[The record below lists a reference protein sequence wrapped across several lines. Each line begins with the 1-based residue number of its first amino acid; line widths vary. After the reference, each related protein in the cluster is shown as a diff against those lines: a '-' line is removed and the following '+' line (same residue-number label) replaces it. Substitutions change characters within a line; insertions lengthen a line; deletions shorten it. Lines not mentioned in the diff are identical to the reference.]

1 MYQNIWCEKRGGN
14 QVEVHLWD
22 DVAGYQN
29 FIFKNYAYVRD
40 GSGTYRSIYGDK
52 LKKVTYWTE
61 EDFKTGRVF
70 ESDVPLET
78 RILLDRY
85 EDSDEPSKN
94 HRELFFD
101 IEVEVT
107 DGFPEPSKAN
117 NKVTSIAMYTKHDD
131 KYYVCVL
138 GDRDPSLPPLI
149 DKKGT
154 LIKFFRNE
162 NDLLQAFLGF
172 WIELKP
178 TIVTGWNTNGFDIPY
193 LYNRISKVLGEEF
206 ANALS
211 PIQIVKYNPN
221 KKMYRIAG
229 VSSLDYM
236 DLYRKFTYT
245 QQSSYRLD
253 HIGTIEVGLG
263 KVEYEGT
270 LDDLYRDDID
280 KFIEYNLNDVEIVKA
295 LDQKF
300 KLLDLARAVSHLGR
314 IPYEEVYFSSRYI
327 EGAMLVYLRSLGLVA
342 PSKGANVT
350 YDGSESRF
358 SGAYVKSPIPG
369 RYDWVFDLDLTSMYP
384 SIIMSLNMSPETKI
398 GKINGWDAE
407 EFIKGEEK
415 HYSVDK
421 DGKSIRTFT
430 SGELKDFFNKNEVS
444 ISSNG
449 VLYDLKQKGVIPAI
463 LEKWF
468 NERVEYR
475 KLAKKYGE
483 EGNDELHGYFD
494 RRQLVQKILLNS
506 LYGVLGLTV
515 FRFYDIDNAEGTTTT
530 GQKLIQFTE
539 TIANS
544 YYNKILNTK
553 EDYCIYTDTDSVFYS
568 ALPLVKNRFPNAD
581 VEDDKFMTEQ
591 ILEIAGEVQDY
602 INKSY
607 NYFSSKFLNIRG
619 DHRFEIKQEM
629 IAKSAFWVTKKRYG
643 QWIINDGGL
652 EVEKLDVKGLDIVR
666 SSFPPAFRDFMTKVL
681 KAILAKVPKEKIDE
695 FILNFKNNLKD
706 EELDKIALPTGVK
719 GINKY
724 IDKSK
729 NGFQSKTMFTS
740 MKKGAPVHTKASVIY
755 NDLLRHFKVTNHEPI
770 SNGNKVRW
778 VYLKQNPYNIDG
790 LAYKG
795 YDDPKQII
803 DFINQYIDRDKLF
816 DKALSKKIKM
826 FYDAMSWDMPV
837 EKKNTIEKFF

>member
-1 MYQNIWCEKRGGN
+1 M
-14 QVEVHLWD
+14 
-22 DVAGYQN
+22 
-29 FIFKNYAYVRD
+29 RD

-85 EDSDEPSKN
+85 EDSDEPSKE

-107 DGFPEPSKAN
+107 DGFPEPSKAQ
-117 NKVTSIAMYTKHDD
+117 NKVTSIAMYTKHDE
-131 KYYVCVL
+131 KYRVYVL
-138 GDRDPSLPPLI
+138 GEGQDN
-149 DKKGT
+149 
-154 LIKFFRNE
+154 IKDEVDIRFYSTE
-162 NDLLQAFLGF
+162 SQLLQEFLKY
-172 WIELKP
+172 WIDVKP
-178 TIVTGWNTNGFDIPY
+178 TIVTGWNTNNFDIPY
-193 LYNRISKVLGEEF
+193 LYNRLSKVLGEEF

-229 VSSLDYM
+229 VSSLDYL

-350 YDGSESRF
+350 YDGSEGRF

-407 EFIKGEEK
+407 EFIKGIDK
-415 HYSVDK
+415 HYTVNK
-421 DGKSIRTFT
+421 GKKVIRTFT
-430 SGELKDFFNKNEVS
+430 SGELKDFFNKNNIS

-449 VLYDLKQKGVIPAI
+449 VLYDLSKKGVIPAI

-475 KLAKKYGE
+475 KLAKKYGQ
-483 EGNDELHGYFD
+483 EGNDELYGYFD

-530 GQKLIQFTE
+530 GQELIKFTE
-539 TIANS
+539 KIANS
-544 YYNKILNTK
+544 YYNKILKTDK
-553 EDYCIYTDTDSVFYS
+553 DYCIYTDTDSVFYS
-568 ALPLVKNRFPNAD
+568 ALPLVQNRLPNAD
-581 VEDDKFMTEQ
+581 VKDDKFMTEQ

-695 FILNFKNNLKD
+695 FILNFKKNLEN

-719 GINKY
+719 GIKKY
-724 IDKSK
+724 TDKSTG
-729 NGFQSKTMFTS
+729 GFKSKTMFTP

-755 NDLLRHFKVTNHEPI
+755 NDLLKHFKATNHEPI

-795 YDDPKQII
+795 YDDPKEII

-816 DKALSKKIKM
+816 DKALNKKIKM

>member
-40 GSGTYRSIYGDK
+40 GGGQYRSIYGDK

-61 EDFKTGRVF
+61 EDFKSGRVF
-70 ESDVPLET
+70 ESDIPLET

-85 EDSDEPSKN
+85 EDSDEPSKD

-107 DGFPEPSKAN
+107 DGFPEPSKAQ
-117 NKVTSIAMYTKHDD
+117 NKVTSVAMYTKHDGN
-131 KYYVCVL
+131 YRVYVL
-138 GDRDPSLPPLI
+138 GEGEDNVK
-149 DKKGT
+149 DKVDIRFYSTESELLKEF
-154 LIKFFRNE
+154 LRYWIKV
-162 NDLLQAFLGF
+162 Q
-172 WIELKP
+172 P
-178 TIVTGWNTNGFDIPY
+178 TMVTGWNTNGFDIPY
-193 LYNRISKVLGEEF
+193 LYNRLTKVLGEEF

-350 YDGSESRF
+350 YDGSEGRF

-407 EFIKGEEK
+407 EFIRGEEK

-421 DGKSIRTFT
+421 DGKTIRTFT

-483 EGNDELHGYFD
+483 EGNDELHGYLD

-581 VEDDKFMTEQ
+581 VKDDKFMTEQ
-591 ILEIAGEVQDY
+591 ILDIAGEVQDY

-695 FILNFKNNLKD
+695 FILNFKNNLQN

-719 GINKY
+719 GLNKY

-729 NGFQSKTMFTS
+729 GGFQSKTMFTS

-755 NDLLRHFKVTNHEPI
+755 NDLLKHFKANNHEPI

-790 LAYKG
+790 IAYKG

-816 DKALSKKIKM
+816 DKALNKKIKM

>member
-1 MYQNIWCEKRGGN
+1 LWCEKRGGN

-107 DGFPEPSKAN
+107 DGFPEPSKAQ
-117 NKVTSIAMYTKHDD
+117 NKVTSVAMYTKHDG
-131 KYYVCVL
+131 KYRVYVL
-138 GDRDPSLPPLI
+138 GE
-149 DKKGT
+149 GQNN
-154 LIKFFRNE
+154 IKDEVDIRFYSTE
-162 NDLLQAFLGF
+162 SELLKEFLRY
-172 WIELKP
+172 WIKVQP
-178 TIVTGWNTNGFDIPY
+178 TCVTGWNTNGFDIPY
-193 LYNRISKVLGEEF
+193 LYNRLSKVLGEEF

-300 KLLDLARAVSHLGR
+300 KFLDLARAVSHLGR

-342 PSKGANVT
+342 PSKGANAT
-350 YDGSESRF
+350 YDGSEGRF

-421 DGKSIRTFT
+421 GGKTIRTFT

-719 GINKY
+719 GITKY

-729 NGFQSKTMFTS
+729 SGFQSKTMFTS

>member
-1 MYQNIWCEKRGGN
+1 M
-14 QVEVHLWD
+14 
-22 DVAGYQN
+22 
-29 FIFKNYAYVRD
+29 RD

-85 EDSDEPSKN
+85 EDSDEPSKE

-107 DGFPEPSKAN
+107 DGFPEPSKAQ
-117 NKVTSIAMYTKHDD
+117 NKVTSIAMYTKYDE
-131 KYYVCVL
+131 KYRVYVL
-138 GDRDPSLPPLI
+138 GEGQDN
-149 DKKGT
+149 
-154 LIKFFRNE
+154 IKDEVDIRFYSTE
-162 NDLLQAFLGF
+162 SQLLQEFLKY
-172 WIELKP
+172 WIDVKP
-178 TIVTGWNTNGFDIPY
+178 TVVTGWNTNGFDIPY
-193 LYNRISKVLGEEF
+193 LYNRLSKVLGEEF

-229 VSSLDYM
+229 VSSLDYL

-270 LDDLYRDDID
+270 LDDLYKNDID

-327 EGAMLVYLRSLGLVA
+327 EGAMLVYLRSLSLVA
-342 PSKGANVT
+342 PSKGADVT
-350 YDGSESRF
+350 YDGSEGRF
-358 SGAYVKSPIPG
+358 AGAYVKAPIPG

-407 EFIKGEEK
+407 EFIKGIDK
-415 HYSVDK
+415 HYTVNK
-421 DGKSIRTFT
+421 GKKVIRTFT
-430 SGELKDFFNKNEVS
+430 SGELKDFFNKNNVS

-449 VLYDLKQKGVIPAI
+449 VLYDLSKKGVIPAI

-475 KLAKKYGE
+475 KLAKKYGQ

-539 TIANS
+539 KIANS
-544 YYNKILNTK
+544 YYNKILK
-553 EDYCIYTDTDSVFYS
+553 DDKDYCIYTDTDSVFYS
-568 ALPLVKNRFPNAD
+568 ALPLVKNRIPNAD
-581 VEDDKFMTEQ
+581 VTDDKFMTEQ
-591 ILEIAGEVQDY
+591 ILDIASEVQDY

-607 NYFSSKFLNIRG
+607 DYFSNNFLNIRSN
-619 DHRFEIKQEM
+619 HRFEIKQEL

-643 QWIINDGGL
+643 QWIINDAGL

-695 FILNFKNNLKD
+695 FILNFKKNLEN

-719 GINKY
+719 GMTKY
-724 IDKSK
+724 VDKSK
-729 NGFQSKTMFTS
+729 GGFDSKTMFTS
-740 MKKGAPVHTKASVIY
+740 MKKGSPVHTKASVIY
-755 NDLLRHFKVTNHEPI
+755 NDLLKHFKTTNHEPI

-778 VYLKQNPYNIDG
+778 VYLKTNPYNIDG
-790 LAYKG
+790 IAYKG
-795 YDDPKQII
+795 YDDPQQII
-803 DFINQYIDRDKLF
+803 DFINKYVDRDKLF

-837 EKKNTIEKFF
+837 DKKNTIEKFF

>member
-1 MYQNIWCEKRGGN
+1 MYQNLWCEKRGGN

-107 DGFPEPSKAN
+107 DGFPEPSKAQ
-117 NKVTSIAMYTKHDD
+117 NKVTSVAMYTKHDG
-131 KYYVCVL
+131 KYRVYVL
-138 GDRDPSLPPLI
+138 GE
-149 DKKGT
+149 GQNN
-154 LIKFFRNE
+154 IKDEVDIRFYSTE
-162 NDLLQAFLGF
+162 SELLKEFLRY
-172 WIELKP
+172 WIKVQP
-178 TIVTGWNTNGFDIPY
+178 TCVTGWNTNGFDIPY
-193 LYNRISKVLGEEF
+193 LYNRLSKVLGEEF

-300 KLLDLARAVSHLGR
+300 KFLDLARAVSHLGR

-342 PSKGANVT
+342 PSKGANAT
-350 YDGSESRF
+350 YDGSEGRF
-358 SGAYVKSPIPG
+358 SGAYVKSPVPG

-421 DGKSIRTFT
+421 GGKTIRTFT

-719 GINKY
+719 GITKY

-729 NGFQSKTMFTS
+729 SGFQSKTMFTS

>member
-29 FIFKNYAYVRD
+29 LIFKNYAYVRD
-40 GSGTYRSIYGDK
+40 GGGQYQSIYGDK

-70 ESDVPLET
+70 ESDIPLDT

-85 EDSDEPSKN
+85 EDSDEPSKD

-107 DGFPEPSKAN
+107 DGFPEPSKAQ
-117 NKVTSIAMYTKHDD
+117 NKVTSVAMYTKHDG
-131 KYYVCVL
+131 KYRVYVL
-138 GDRDPSLPPLI
+138 GDGKDNIKDEVDIRFYKTESELLKEFLRYWI
-149 DKKGT
+149 DV
-154 LIKFFRNE
+154 
-162 NDLLQAFLGF
+162 
-172 WIELKP
+172 KP
-178 TIVTGWNTNGFDIPY
+178 TVITGWNTNGFDIPY

-253 HIGTIEVGLG
+253 HIGTIEVGIG

-327 EGAMLVYLRSLGLVA
+327 EGAMLVYLRSLNLVA
-342 PSKGANVT
+342 PSKAHDVS
-350 YDGSESRF
+350 YDGSDGRF

-407 EFIKGEEK
+407 EFIKGVDK
-415 HYSVDK
+415 HYTVNK
-421 DGKSIRTFT
+421 GKKVIRTFT
-430 SGELKDFFNKNEVS
+430 SGELKDFFNKNDVS

-449 VLYDLKQKGVIPAI
+449 VLYDLK
-463 LEKWF
+463 
-468 NERVEYR
+468 
-475 KLAKKYGE
+475 
-483 EGNDELHGYFD
+483 
-494 RRQLVQKILLNS
+494 
-506 LYGVLGLTV
+506 
-515 FRFYDIDNAEGTTTT
+515 
-530 GQKLIQFTE
+530 
-539 TIANS
+539 
-544 YYNKILNTK
+544 
-553 EDYCIYTDTDSVFYS
+553 
-568 ALPLVKNRFPNAD
+568 
-581 VEDDKFMTEQ
+581 
-591 ILEIAGEVQDY
+591 
-602 INKSY
+602 
-607 NYFSSKFLNIRG
+607 
-619 DHRFEIKQEM
+619 
-629 IAKSAFWVTKKRYG
+629 
-643 QWIINDGGL
+643 
-652 EVEKLDVKGLDIVR
+652 
-666 SSFPPAFRDFMTKVL
+666 
-681 KAILAKVPKEKIDE
+681 
-695 FILNFKNNLKD
+695 
-706 EELDKIALPTGVK
+706 
-719 GINKY
+719 
-724 IDKSK
+724 
-729 NGFQSKTMFTS
+729 
-740 MKKGAPVHTKASVIY
+740 
-755 NDLLRHFKVTNHEPI
+755 
-770 SNGNKVRW
+770 
-778 VYLKQNPYNIDG
+778 
-790 LAYKG
+790 
-795 YDDPKQII
+795 
-803 DFINQYIDRDKLF
+803 
-816 DKALSKKIKM
+816 
-826 FYDAMSWDMPV
+826 
-837 EKKNTIEKFF
+837 

>member
-40 GSGTYRSIYGDK
+40 GGGQYRSIYGDK

-61 EDFKTGRVF
+61 EDFKSGRVF
-70 ESDVPLET
+70 ESDIPLET

-85 EDSDEPSKN
+85 EDSDEPSKD

-107 DGFPEPSKAN
+107 DGFPEPSKAQ
-117 NKVTSIAMYTKHDD
+117 NKVTSVAMYTKHDGN
-131 KYYVCVL
+131 YRVYVL
-138 GDRDPSLPPLI
+138 GEGEDNVK
-149 DKKGT
+149 DKVDIRFYSTESELLKEF
-154 LIKFFRNE
+154 LRYWIKV
-162 NDLLQAFLGF
+162 Q
-172 WIELKP
+172 P
-178 TIVTGWNTNGFDIPY
+178 TMVTGWNTNGFDIPY
-193 LYNRISKVLGEEF
+193 LYNRLTKVLGEEF

-350 YDGSESRF
+350 YDGSEGRF

-407 EFIKGEEK
+407 EFIRGEEK

-421 DGKSIRTFT
+421 DGKTIRTFT

-581 VEDDKFMTEQ
+581 VKDDKFMTEQ
-591 ILEIAGEVQDY
+591 ILDIAGEVQDY

-695 FILNFKNNLKD
+695 FILNFKNNLQN

-719 GINKY
+719 GLNKY

-729 NGFQSKTMFTS
+729 GGFQSKTMFTS

-755 NDLLRHFKVTNHEPI
+755 NDLLKHFKANNHEPI

-790 LAYKG
+790 IAYKG

-816 DKALSKKIKM
+816 DKALNKKIKM

>member
-40 GSGTYRSIYGDK
+40 GGGQYQSIYGDK

-61 EDFKTGRVF
+61 QDFKSGRVF
-70 ESDVPLET
+70 ESDIPLET

-85 EDSDEPSKN
+85 EDSDEPSKD

-117 NKVTSIAMYTKHDD
+117 NKVTSVAMYTKHDG
-131 KYYVCVL
+131 KYRVYVL
-138 GDRDPSLPPLI
+138 GDGKDNVKDEVDIRFYKTES
-149 DKKGT
+149 
-154 LIKFFRNE
+154 E
-162 NDLLQAFLGF
+162 LLKEFLRY
-172 WIELKP
+172 WLDVKP
-178 TIVTGWNTNGFDIPY
+178 TIITGWNTNGFDIPY

-229 VSSLDYM
+229 VSSLDYL

-253 HIGTIEVGLG
+253 HIGTIEVGIG

-270 LDDLYRDDID
+270 LDDLYKNDID

-327 EGAMLVYLRSLGLVA
+327 EGAMLVYLRGLNLVA
-342 PSKGANVT
+342 PSKAHDVS
-350 YDGSESRF
+350 YDGSEGRF

-407 EFIKGEEK
+407 EFIKGVTK
-415 HYSVDK
+415 TYSVEK
-421 DGKSIRTFT
+421 AGKVIRRF
-430 SGELKDFFNKNEVS
+430 SNGELKDFFAKNNVS

-449 VLYDLKQKGVIPAI
+449 VLYDLTQKGVIPAI

-475 KLAKKYGE
+475 KLAKKYGQ
-483 EGNDELHGYFD
+483 EGDDELHGYFD

-539 TIANS
+539 KIANS
-544 YYNKILNTK
+544 YYNKILKTDK
-553 EDYCIYTDTDSVFYS
+553 DYCIYTDTDSVFYS
-568 ALPLVKNRFPNAD
+568 ALPLVQNRHPNAD
-581 VEDDKFMTEQ
+581 VKDDKFMTEQ
-591 ILEIAGEVQDY
+591 ILDIASEVQDY

-607 NYFSSKFLNIRG
+607 NYFSSKFLNIQG
-619 DHRFEIKQEM
+619 DHRFEIKQEL
-629 IAKSAFWVTKKRYG
+629 IAKAAFWVTKKRYG

-695 FILNFKNNLKD
+695 FILKFKKNLQN

-719 GINKY
+719 GIKKY
-724 IDKSK
+724 TKKQNNSGFGGKSI
-729 NGFQSKTMFTS
+729 FTE
-740 MKKGAPVHTKASVIY
+740 MEKGAPVHTKASVIY
-755 NDLLRHFKVTNHEPI
+755 NDLLKHFKATNHEPI
-770 SNGNKVRW
+770 TNGNKVRW
-778 VYLKQNPYNIDG
+778 VYLKENPLKIDG
-790 LAYKG
+790 IAYKG

-803 DFINQYIDRDKLF
+803 DFINQYVDRDKLF
-816 DKALSKKIKM
+816 DKALNKKIQM

-837 EKKNTIEKFF
+837 DKKSSIERFF

>member
-40 GSGTYRSIYGDK
+40 GGGTYRSIYGDK

-61 EDFKTGRVF
+61 DDFQTGRVF

-85 EDSDEPSKN
+85 EDSDEPSKD

-107 DGFPEPSKAN
+107 DGFPEPSKAQ
-117 NKVTSIAMYTKHDD
+117 NKVTSVAMYTKHDE
-131 KYYVCVL
+131 KYRVYVL
-138 GDRDPSLPPLI
+138 GEGQDNLKDKVDIRFYSTESELLKEFLRYWI
-149 DKKGT
+149 DV
-154 LIKFFRNE
+154 
-162 NDLLQAFLGF
+162 
-172 WIELKP
+172 KP
-178 TIVTGWNTNGFDIPY
+178 TVITGWNTNGFDIPY
-193 LYNRISKVLGEEF
+193 LYNRLSKVLGEEF

-342 PSKGANVT
+342 PSKGAGVT

-358 SGAYVKSPIPG
+358 SGAYVKSPTPG

-398 GKINGWDAE
+398 GRINGWDAE
-407 EFIKGEEK
+407 EFIRGEEK
-415 HYSVDK
+415 HYSVEK
-421 DGKSIRTFT
+421 DGKTLRTFT
-430 SGELKDFFNKNEVS
+430 TGQLKDFFEKNKVS

-483 EGNDELHGYFD
+483 EGDDELHGYFD

-539 TIANS
+539 KIANN
-544 YYNKILNTK
+544 YYNNILKTK

-568 ALPLVKNRFPNAD
+568 ALPLVKNRHPNAD
-581 VEDDKFMTEQ
+581 VKDDKFMTEQ
-591 ILEIAGEVQDY
+591 ILEIAGEVQEY
-602 INKSY
+602 INNSY
-607 NYFSSKFLNIRG
+607 NYFSSRFLNIRG
-619 DHRFEIKQEM
+619 EHRFEIKQEM

-681 KAILAKVPKEKIDE
+681 KAILAKQPKDKIDN
-695 FILNFKNNLKD
+695 FILNFKRNLKN
-706 EELDKIALPTGVK
+706 EPLDKIALPTGVK
-719 GINKY
+719 GITKY
-724 IDKSK
+724 TDKPK
-729 NGFQSKTMFTS
+729 GGFQSKTMFTP

-755 NDLLRHFKVTNHEPI
+755 NDLLKYFNTTNHEPI

-778 VYLKQNPYNIDG
+778 VYLKTNPYNIDG

-795 YDDPKQII
+795 YDDPAQII
-803 DFINQYIDRDKLF
+803 DFIEQYVDRDKLF

>member
-1 MYQNIWCEKRGGN
+1 
-14 QVEVHLWD
+14 
-22 DVAGYQN
+22 
-29 FIFKNYAYVRD
+29 VRD

-85 EDSDEPSKN
+85 EDSDEPSKE

-107 DGFPEPSKAN
+107 DGFPEPSKAQ
-117 NKVTSIAMYTKHDD
+117 NKVTSIAMYTKHDE
-131 KYYVCVL
+131 KYRVYVL
-138 GDRDPSLPPLI
+138 GEGQDN
-149 DKKGT
+149 
-154 LIKFFRNE
+154 IKDEVDIRFYSTE
-162 NDLLQAFLGF
+162 SQLLQEFLKY
-172 WIELKP
+172 WIDVKP
-178 TIVTGWNTNGFDIPY
+178 TIVTGWNTNNFDIPY
-193 LYNRISKVLGEEF
+193 LYNRLSKVLGEEF

-229 VSSLDYM
+229 VSSLDYL

-270 LDDLYRDDID
+270 LDDLYKNDID

-327 EGAMLVYLRSLGLVA
+327 EGAMLVYLRSLSLVA
-342 PSKGANVT
+342 PSKGADVT
-350 YDGSESRF
+350 YDGSEGRF
-358 SGAYVKSPIPG
+358 AGAYVKAPIPG

-407 EFIKGEEK
+407 EFIKGIDK
-415 HYSVDK
+415 HYTVNK
-421 DGKSIRTFT
+421 GKKVIRTFT
-430 SGELKDFFNKNEVS
+430 SGELKDFFNKNNIS

-449 VLYDLKQKGVIPAI
+449 VLYDLSKKGVIPAI

-475 KLAKKYGE
+475 KLAKKYGQ
-483 EGNDELHGYFD
+483 EGNDELYGYFD

-530 GQKLIQFTE
+530 GQELIKFTE
-539 TIANS
+539 KIANS
-544 YYNKILNTK
+544 YYNKILKTDK
-553 EDYCIYTDTDSVFYS
+553 DYCIYTDTDSVFYS
-568 ALPLVKNRFPNAD
+568 ALPLVQNRLPNAD
-581 VEDDKFMTEQ
+581 VKDDKFMTEQ

-695 FILNFKNNLKD
+695 FILNFKKNLEN

-719 GINKY
+719 GIKKY
-724 IDKSK
+724 TDKSTG
-729 NGFQSKTMFTS
+729 GFKSKTMFTP

-755 NDLLRHFKVTNHEPI
+755 NDLLKHFKATNHEPI

-795 YDDPKQII
+795 YDDPKEII

-816 DKALSKKIKM
+816 DKALNKKIKM

>member
-29 FIFKNYAYVRD
+29 FIFKNYAYIRD
-40 GSGTYRSIYGDK
+40 GSGQYRSIYGDK

-70 ESDVPLET
+70 ESDIPLET

-85 EDSDEPSKN
+85 SDSDEPSKD

-117 NKVTSIAMYTKHDD
+117 NKVTSVAFYTKHDE
-131 KYYVCVL
+131 KYVVYVL
-138 GDRDPSLPPLI
+138 GNGKDNVKNNVD
-149 DKKGT
+149 
-154 LIKFFRNE
+154 IKFFNTE
-162 NDLLQAFLGF
+162 SELLKSILRY
-172 WIELKP
+172 WMDVKP
-178 TIVTGWNTNGFDIPY
+178 TIVTGWNTNNFDIPY

-229 VSSLDYM
+229 VSSLDYL

-253 HIGTIEVGLG
+253 HIGTLEVGLG

-270 LDDLYRDDID
+270 LDDLYKNDID
-280 KFIEYNLNDVEIVKA
+280 KFIEYNLNDVKIVKA
-295 LDQKF
+295 LDE
-300 KLLDLARAVSHLGR
+300 KLKLIDLAKGVSHLGR

-327 EGAMLVYLRSLGLVA
+327 EGAMLVYLRSLNLVA
-342 PSKGANVT
+342 PSKLPNVS
-350 YDGSESRF
+350 YDGSDGRF
-358 SGAYVKSPIPG
+358 SGAYVKSPEPG

-407 EFIKGEEK
+407 EFIKGVDK
-415 HYSVDK
+415 HHSVEK
-421 DGKSIRTFT
+421 DGKVIQTFS
-430 SGELKDFFNKNEVS
+430 SGQLKDFFNKNNVS

-449 VLYDLKQKGVIPAI
+449 VIYDLSKKGVIPAI

-475 KLAKKYGE
+475 GLAKKYGE
-483 EGNDELHGYFD
+483 EGNDELYGYFN
-494 RRQLVQKILLNS
+494 RRQHVQKILLNS

-530 GQKLIQFTE
+530 GVQLIKFTE
-539 TIANS
+539 KIANS
-544 YYNKILNTK
+544 YYNKILK
-553 EDYCIYTDTDSVFYS
+553 DDKDYCIYTDTDSVFYS
-568 ALPLVKNRFPNAD
+568 ALPLVKNRLPNAD
-581 VEDDKFMTEQ
+581 TTDDKFMTEQ
-591 ILEIAGEVQDY
+591 ILDIASEVQDY

-607 NYFSSKFLNIRG
+607 DYFSSKFLNIHDG
-619 DHRFEIKQEM
+619 HRFEIKQEL

-695 FILNFKNNLKD
+695 FILNFKKSLNDHDLVD
-706 EELDKIALPTGVK
+706 ISLPSGVK
-719 GINKY
+719 GIKKY
-724 IDKSK
+724 TKKKTKHGFGGKS
-729 NGFQSKTMFTS
+729 MFTE
-740 MKKGAPVHTKASVIY
+740 MEKGAPVHVKASVIY
-755 NDLLRHFKVTNHEPI
+755 NDLLKHFKVNNHEQI
-770 SNGNKVRW
+770 RNSSKIKW
-778 VYLKQNPYNIDG
+778 VYLKDNPFNIDAI
-790 LAYKG
+790 AYKG
-795 YDDPKQII
+795 YDDPKEIM
-803 DFINQYIDRDKLF
+803 DFINQYVDRDKLF
-816 DKALSKKIKM
+816 DKALKKKIEL
-826 FYDAMSWDMPV
+826 FYESMKWDMPV
-837 EKKNTIEKFF
+837 DKKVSIERFF

>member
-40 GSGTYRSIYGDK
+40 GGGTYRSIYGDK

-61 EDFKTGRVF
+61 DDFQTGRVF

-85 EDSDEPSKN
+85 EDSDEPSKD

-107 DGFPEPSKAN
+107 DGFPEPSKAQ
-117 NKVTSIAMYTKHDD
+117 NKVTSVAMYTKHDE
-131 KYYVCVL
+131 KYRVYVL
-138 GDRDPSLPPLI
+138 GEGQDNLKDKVDIRFYSTESELLKEFLRYWI
-149 DKKGT
+149 DV
-154 LIKFFRNE
+154 
-162 NDLLQAFLGF
+162 
-172 WIELKP
+172 KP
-178 TIVTGWNTNGFDIPY
+178 TVITGWNTNGFDIPY
-193 LYNRISKVLGEEF
+193 LYNRLSKVLGEEF

-342 PSKGANVT
+342 PSKGAGVT

-358 SGAYVKSPIPG
+358 SGAYVKSPTPG

-398 GKINGWDAE
+398 GRINGWDAE
-407 EFIKGEEK
+407 EFIRGEEK
-415 HYSVDK
+415 HYSVEK
-421 DGKSIRTFT
+421 DGKTLRTFT
-430 SGELKDFFNKNEVS
+430 TGQLKDFFEKNKVS

-483 EGNDELHGYFD
+483 EGDDELHGYFD

-539 TIANS
+539 KIANN
-544 YYNKILNTK
+544 YYNNILKTK

-568 ALPLVKNRFPNAD
+568 ALPLVKNRHPNAD
-581 VEDDKFMTEQ
+581 VKDDKFMTEQ
-591 ILEIAGEVQDY
+591 ILEIAGEVQEY
-602 INKSY
+602 INNSY
-607 NYFSSKFLNIRG
+607 NYFSSRFLNIRG
-619 DHRFEIKQEM
+619 EHRFEIKQEM

-681 KAILAKVPKEKIDE
+681 KAILAKQPKDKIDN
-695 FILNFKNNLKD
+695 FILNFKSNLKN
-706 EELDKIALPTGVK
+706 EPLDKIALPTGVK
-719 GINKY
+719 GITKY
-724 IDKSK
+724 TDKPK
-729 NGFQSKTMFTS
+729 GGFQSKTMFTP

-755 NDLLRHFKVTNHEPI
+755 NDLLKYFNTTNHEPI

-778 VYLKQNPYNIDG
+778 VYLKTNPYNIDG

-795 YDDPKQII
+795 YDDPAQII
-803 DFINQYIDRDKLF
+803 DFIEQYVDRDKLF

>member
-40 GSGTYRSIYGDK
+40 GGGQYRSIYGDK

-61 EDFKTGRVF
+61 QDFKTGRVF

-85 EDSDEPSKN
+85 EDSDEPSKE

-107 DGFPEPSKAN
+107 DGFPEPSKAQ
-117 NKVTSIAMYTKHDD
+117 NKVTSIAMYTKHDG
-131 KYYVCVL
+131 KYRVYVL
-138 GDRDPSLPPLI
+138 GDGQDNVKDEVDIRFYTTESELL
-149 DKKGT
+149 KEF
-154 LIKFFRNE
+154 LRYWIKV
-162 NDLLQAFLGF
+162 Q
-172 WIELKP
+172 P
-178 TIVTGWNTNGFDIPY
+178 TMVTGWNTNGFDIPY
-193 LYNRISKVLGEEF
+193 LYNRLSKVLGEEF

-358 SGAYVKSPIPG
+358 SGAYVKSPNPG

-407 EFIKGEEK
+407 EFIRGEEK
-415 HYSVDK
+415 HHSVEK
-421 DGKSIRTFT
+421 DGKTIRTFT
-430 SGELKDFFNKNEVS
+430 SGELKDFFNKNEIS

-539 TIANS
+539 KIANN
-544 YYNKILNTK
+544 YYNNILKTK

-568 ALPLVKNRFPNAD
+568 ALPLVKNRHPNAD
-581 VEDDKFMTEQ
+581 VKDDKFMTEQ

-681 KAILAKVPKEKIDE
+681 KAILAKVPKDKIDE
-695 FILNFKNNLKD
+695 FILNFKNNLQN

-719 GINKY
+719 GMSKY
-724 IDKSK
+724 MDKSK
-729 NGFQSKTMFTS
+729 GGFKSKTMFTP
-740 MKKGAPVHTKASVIY
+740 MRKGAPVHTKASVIY
-755 NDLLRHFKVTNHEPI
+755 NDLLKHFKTNNHEPI

-778 VYLKQNPYNIDG
+778 VYLKQNPFNIDG
-790 LAYKG
+790 IAYKG

-803 DFINQYIDRDKLF
+803 DFINQYVDRDKLF
-816 DKALSKKIKM
+816 DKALNKKIKM

>member
-1 MYQNIWCEKRGGN
+1 
-14 QVEVHLWD
+14 
-22 DVAGYQN
+22 
-29 FIFKNYAYVRD
+29 
-40 GSGTYRSIYGDK
+40 
-52 LKKVTYWTE
+52 
-61 EDFKTGRVF
+61 
-70 ESDVPLET
+70 
-78 RILLDRY
+78 
-85 EDSDEPSKN
+85 
-94 HRELFFD
+94 
-101 IEVEVT
+101 
-107 DGFPEPSKAN
+107 
-117 NKVTSIAMYTKHDD
+117 MYTKHDG
-131 KYYVCVL
+131 KYRVYVL
-138 GDRDPSLPPLI
+138 GE
-149 DKKGT
+149 GQNN
-154 LIKFFRNE
+154 IKDEVDIRFYSTE
-162 NDLLQAFLGF
+162 SELLKEFLRY
-172 WIELKP
+172 WIKVQP
-178 TIVTGWNTNGFDIPY
+178 TCVTGWNTNGFDIPY
-193 LYNRISKVLGEEF
+193 LYNRLSKVLGEEF

-300 KLLDLARAVSHLGR
+300 KFLDLARAVSHLGR

-342 PSKGANVT
+342 PSKGANAT
-350 YDGSESRF
+350 YDGSEGRF
-358 SGAYVKSPIPG
+358 SGAYVKSPVPG

-421 DGKSIRTFT
+421 GGKTIRTFT

-719 GINKY
+719 GITKY

-729 NGFQSKTMFTS
+729 SGFQSKTMFTS

>member
-29 FIFKNYAYVRD
+29 FIFKNYAYIRD
-40 GSGTYRSIYGDK
+40 GGGQYRSIYGDK

-61 EDFKTGRVF
+61 QDFKTGRVF
-70 ESDVPLET
+70 ESDIPLDT

-85 EDSDEPSKN
+85 ESSDEPSKD

-107 DGFPEPSKAN
+107 DGFPEPSKAK
-117 NKVTSIAMYTKHDD
+117 NKVTSIAMYTKHDE
-131 KYYVCVL
+131 KYRVYVL
-138 GDRDPSLPPLI
+138 GDGQDNVKDEVDIRFYSTESELLKEFLKYWI
-149 DKKGT
+149 DV
-154 LIKFFRNE
+154 
-162 NDLLQAFLGF
+162 
-172 WIELKP
+172 KP
-178 TIVTGWNTNGFDIPY
+178 TVVTGWNTNGFDIPY
-193 LYNRISKVLGEEF
+193 LYNRLTKVLGEEF

-253 HIGTIEVGLG
+253 HIGTLEVGLG

-270 LDDLYRDDID
+270 LDDLYKNDID

-350 YDGSESRF
+350 YDGSEGRF
-358 SGAYVKSPIPG
+358 AGAYVKAPIPG

-407 EFIKGEEK
+407 EFIRGEEK
-415 HYSVDK
+415 HYSVEK
-421 DGKSIRTFT
+421 DGKSIRTLT
-430 SGELKDFFNKNEVS
+430 SGQLKDFFNKNEVS

-468 NERVEYR
+468 NERVEFR

-539 TIANS
+539 KIANN
-544 YYNKILNTK
+544 YYNNILGTK

-568 ALPLVKNRFPNAD
+568 ALPLIKNRFSNPKLD
-581 VEDDKFMTEQ
+581 DDKFMTEQ
-591 ILEIAGEVQDY
+591 ILEIADEVQTY

-607 NYFSSKFLNIRG
+607 NYFSSHFLNIRG
-619 DHRFEIKQEM
+619 DHRFEIKQEL

-643 QWIINDGGL
+643 QWIINDGGTAC
-652 EVEKLDVKGLDIVR
+652 EKLDVKGLDIVR

-681 KAILAKVPKEKIDE
+681 KGILAKVPKEKIDE
-695 FILNFKNNLKD
+695 FILNFKKNLHK

-719 GINKY
+719 GITKY

-729 NGFQSKTMFTS
+729 GGFTSKTMFTS

-755 NDLLRHFKVTNHEPI
+755 NDLLKHFKTTNHEPI

-778 VYLKQNPYNIDG
+778 VYLKNNPLNIDG
-790 LAYKG
+790 IAYKG

-803 DFINQYIDRDKLF
+803 DFINQYVDRDKLF

-837 EKKNTIEKFF
+837 DKKNTIEKFF

>member
-1 MYQNIWCEKRGGN
+1 LWCEKRGGN

-107 DGFPEPSKAN
+107 DGFPEPSKAQ
-117 NKVTSIAMYTKHDD
+117 NKVTSVAMYTKHDG
-131 KYYVCVL
+131 KYRVYVL
-138 GDRDPSLPPLI
+138 GE
-149 DKKGT
+149 GQNN
-154 LIKFFRNE
+154 IKDEVDIRFYSTE
-162 NDLLQAFLGF
+162 SELLKEFLRY
-172 WIELKP
+172 WIKVQP
-178 TIVTGWNTNGFDIPY
+178 TCVTGWNTNGFDIPY
-193 LYNRISKVLGEEF
+193 LYNRLSKVLGEEF

-300 KLLDLARAVSHLGR
+300 KFLDLARAVSHLGR

-342 PSKGANVT
+342 PSKGANAT
-350 YDGSESRF
+350 YDGSEGRF
-358 SGAYVKSPIPG
+358 SGAYVKSPVPG

-421 DGKSIRTFT
+421 GGKTIRTFT

-719 GINKY
+719 GITKY

-729 NGFQSKTMFTS
+729 SGFQSKTMFTS

-837 EKKNTIEKFF
+837 EKKKNS

>member
-40 GSGTYRSIYGDK
+40 GGGTYRSIYGDK

-61 EDFKTGRVF
+61 DDFQTGRVF

-85 EDSDEPSKN
+85 EDSDEPSKD

-107 DGFPEPSKAN
+107 DGFPEPSKAQ
-117 NKVTSIAMYTKHDD
+117 NKVTSVAMYTKHDE
-131 KYYVCVL
+131 KYRVYVL
-138 GDRDPSLPPLI
+138 GEGQDNLKDKVDIRFYSTESELLKEFLRYWI
-149 DKKGT
+149 DV
-154 LIKFFRNE
+154 
-162 NDLLQAFLGF
+162 
-172 WIELKP
+172 KP
-178 TIVTGWNTNGFDIPY
+178 TVITGWNTNGFDIPY
-193 LYNRISKVLGEEF
+193 LYNRLSKVLGEEF

-342 PSKGANVT
+342 PSKGAGVT

-358 SGAYVKSPIPG
+358 SGAYVKSPTPG

-398 GKINGWDAE
+398 GRINGWDAE
-407 EFIKGEEK
+407 EFIRGEEK
-415 HYSVDK
+415 HYSVEK
-421 DGKSIRTFT
+421 DGKTLRTFT
-430 SGELKDFFNKNEVS
+430 TGQLKDFFEKNKVS

-475 KLAKKYGE
+475 TLAKKYGE
-483 EGNDELHGYFD
+483 EGDDELHGYFD

-539 TIANS
+539 KIANN
-544 YYNKILNTK
+544 YYNNILKTK

-568 ALPLVKNRFPNAD
+568 ALPLVKNRHPNAD
-581 VEDDKFMTEQ
+581 VKDDKFMTEQ
-591 ILEIAGEVQDY
+591 ILEIAGEVQEY
-602 INKSY
+602 INNSY
-607 NYFSSKFLNIRG
+607 NYFSSRFLNIRG
-619 DHRFEIKQEM
+619 EHRFEIKQEM

-681 KAILAKVPKEKIDE
+681 KAILAKQPKDKIDN
-695 FILNFKNNLKD
+695 FILNFKSNLKN
-706 EELDKIALPTGVK
+706 EPLDKIALPTGVK
-719 GINKY
+719 GITKY
-724 IDKSK
+724 TDKPK
-729 NGFQSKTMFTS
+729 GGFQSKTMFTP

-755 NDLLRHFKVTNHEPI
+755 NDLLKYFNTTNHEPI

-778 VYLKQNPYNIDG
+778 VYLKTNPYNIDG

-795 YDDPKQII
+795 YDDPAQII
-803 DFINQYIDRDKLF
+803 DFIEQYVDRDKLF

>member
-1 MYQNIWCEKRGGN
+1 MYQNIYIEKPKQGKPL
-14 QVEVHLWD
+14 VHIWD
-22 DVAGYQN
+22 DKKGYQK
-29 FIFKNYAYVRD
+29 FQFTPYAYQK
-40 GSGTYRSIYGDK
+40 SQTGTYRSLYGDK
-52 LKKVTYWTE
+52 LKKVKFWTQ
-61 EDFKTGRVF
+61 EDLMGGNIF

-85 EDSDEPSKN
+85 EDSDEQSKD

-107 DGFPEPSKAN
+107 DGFPEPSKAQ
-117 NKVTSIAMYTKHDD
+117 NKVTSVAMYTKHDG
-131 KYYVCVL
+131 KYRVYVL
-138 GDRDPSLPPLI
+138 GEGQDNVKDEVDIRFYSTESELL
-149 DKKGT
+149 KEF
-154 LIKFFRNE
+154 LRYWIKV
-162 NDLLQAFLGF
+162 Q
-172 WIELKP
+172 P
-178 TIVTGWNTNGFDIPY
+178 TCVTGWNTKGFDIPY
-193 LYNRISKVLGEEF
+193 LYNRLSKVLGEEF

-270 LDDLYRDDID
+270 LDDLYKNDID

-327 EGAMLVYLRSLGLVA
+327 EGAMLVYLRSLNLVA
-342 PSKGANVT
+342 PSKLPTAS
-350 YDGSESRF
+350 YDGSGGRF
-358 SGAYVKSPIPG
+358 SGAYVKSPEPG
-369 RYDWVFDLDLTSMYP
+369 CYDWVFDLDLTSMYP

-407 EFIKGEEK
+407 EFIKGVEK
-415 HYSVDK
+415 HHSVEK
-421 DGKSIRTFT
+421 DGKVIQTFT
-430 SGELKDFFNKNEVS
+430 SGQLKDFFNKNNVS

-449 VLYDLKQKGVIPAI
+449 VIYDLSKKGVIPAI

-475 KLAKKYGE
+475 GLSKKYGQEGDE
-483 EGNDELHGYFD
+483 ELSSYFN
-494 RRQLVQKILLNS
+494 RRQHVQKILLNS

-530 GQKLIQFTE
+530 GVKLIQFTE
-539 TIANS
+539 KVTNN
-544 YYNKILNTK
+544 YYNKILK
-553 EDYCIYTDTDSVFYS
+553 DDKDYCIYTDTDSVFYS
-568 ALPLVKNRFPNAD
+568 ALPLVKNRFPSAD
-581 VEDDKFMTEQ
+581 IKDEKFMTEQ
-591 ILEIAGEVQDY
+591 ILDIASEVQAY

-607 NYFSSKFLNIRG
+607 DYFAKNFLNIQ
-619 DHRFEIKQEM
+619 DEHRFEIKQEM

-643 QWIINDGGL
+643 QWIINDGGTPC
-652 EVEKLDVKGLDIVR
+652 EKLDVKGLDIVR

-681 KAILAKVPKEKIDE
+681 KAILAKVDKERIDE
-695 FILNFKNNLKD
+695 FILNFKKSLNDHDITN
-706 EELDKIALPTGVK
+706 ISLPSGVR
-719 GINKY
+719 GIKKY
-724 IDKSK
+724 TKKKTKHGFGGKS
-729 NGFQSKTMFTS
+729 MFTE
-740 MKKGAPVHTKASVIY
+740 MERVHQFMLK
-755 NDLLRHFKVTNHEPI
+755 LR
-770 SNGNKVRW
+770 
-778 VYLKQNPYNIDG
+778 L
-790 LAYKG
+790 
-795 YDDPKQII
+795 
-803 DFINQYIDRDKLF
+803 FI
-816 DKALSKKIKM
+816 M
-826 FYDAMSWDMPV
+826 
-837 EKKNTIEKFF
+837 TC

>member
-29 FIFKNYAYVRD
+29 FIFKNYAYIRD
-40 GSGTYRSIYGDK
+40 GGGQYRSIYGDK

-61 EDFKTGRVF
+61 QDFKTGRVF
-70 ESDVPLET
+70 ESDIPLET

-85 EDSDEPSKN
+85 EDSDEPSKE

-107 DGFPEPSKAN
+107 DGFPEPSKAQ
-117 NKVTSIAMYTKHDD
+117 NKVTSIAMYTKHDG
-131 KYYVCVL
+131 KYRVYVL
-138 GDRDPSLPPLI
+138 GDGQDNVKDEVDIRFYSTESELL
-149 DKKGT
+149 KEF
-154 LIKFFRNE
+154 LRYWIKV
-162 NDLLQAFLGF
+162 Q
-172 WIELKP
+172 P
-178 TIVTGWNTNGFDIPY
+178 TMVTGWNTNGFDIPY
-193 LYNRISKVLGEEF
+193 LYNRLSKVLGEEF

-253 HIGTIEVGLG
+253 HIGTIEVGIG

-327 EGAMLVYLRSLGLVA
+327 EGA
-342 PSKGANVT
+342 NVT
-350 YDGSESRF
+350 YDGSEGRF

-407 EFIKGEEK
+407 EFIRGEEK
-415 HYSVDK
+415 HYSVVK
-421 DGKSIRTFT
+421 DGKTIRTFS
-430 SGELKDFFNKNEVS
+430 SGELRDFFNKNEIS

-475 KLAKKYGE
+475 KLAKKYGK

-539 TIANS
+539 KIANNH
-544 YYNKILNTK
+544 YNNILKTK

-581 VEDDKFMTEQ
+581 VKDDKFMTEQ

-681 KAILAKVPKEKIDE
+681 KAILAKVPKDKIDE

-719 GINKY
+719 GITKY

-729 NGFQSKTMFTS
+729 GGFQSKTMFTP

-755 NDLLRHFKVTNHEPI
+755 NDLLKHFKTNNHEPI

-778 VYLKQNPYNIDG
+778 VYLKQNPFNIDG
-790 LAYKG
+790 IAYKG

-803 DFINQYIDRDKLF
+803 DFINQYVDRDKLF
-816 DKALSKKIKM
+816 DKALNKKIKM